1 MEVSNLSTS
10 NADTAVT
17 DLQSLL
23 AEQKTQM
30 EATMSYQSESA
41 KLNLEFQMHKA
52 ATDRLNAMAAAIS
65 STSQQASQ
73 QLGR

>member
-1 MEVSNLSTS
+1 MEASNLNTA
-10 NADTAVT
+10 NADSPVI
-17 DLQSLL
+17 DLQTLL
-23 AEQKTQM
+23 AEQKSQM

-41 KLNLEFQMHKA
+41 KLNLEFQIHKA
-52 ATDRLNAMAAAIS
+52 ATDRLNAMAAAIG